1 MTILSSEADSPAF
14 LVRQAGFEGTLG
26 ELTHALRRGTVAPSA
41 IDLLA
46 LVHSYLEHFETIAA
60 NNLELASVALPNVA
74 QVIELKLRL
83 LLPRPPRVT
92 DDEEEEELDE
102 TLEAVAMLEELD
114 DAIDFLRQR
123 RDQRRIV
130 LPARTPRPEYPRP
143 ARRITTGI
151 DQLATFAARYR
162 PGSYFEFSVERLTMG
177 GAMNGLLTTLRRWG
191 RLLLSDVVE
200 RPSWQQLT
208 VYFAGMLELVR
219 EGRITADQQESY
231 GEIEL
236 HLNEV
241 EAAEVA

>member
-1 MTILSSEADSPAF
+1 MTILSSEAEAPAF

-26 ELTHALRRGTVAPSA
+26 ELSHALRRGTVAPSA
-41 IDLLA
+41 IDLLT
-46 LVHSYLEHFETIAA
+46 LVQSFLAHFESVAA
-60 NNLELASVALPNVA
+60 SDLELASVALPNVA

-83 LLPRPPRVT
+83 LLPRPPREA
-92 DDEEEEELDE
+92 DDEQEEELEE

-143 ARRITTGI
+143 IRKMSSGI

-162 PGSYFEFSVERLTMG
+162 PGGYFELSADRLTMG
-177 GAMNGLLTTLRRWG
+177 GAMKALLENLRRW
-191 RLLLSDVVE
+191 RRSLLSEAVE
-200 RPSWQQLT
+200 KPTWAQLT

-219 EGRITADQQESY
+219 EGRLTADQQEPY

-236 HLNEV
+236 ELNEV
-241 EAAEVA
+241 EAEQVA

>member
-1 MTILSSEADSPAF
+1 MTILSSEADAPAF
-14 LVRQAGFEGTLG
+14 LVLQAGFEGSLG
-26 ELTHALRRGTVAPSA
+26 ELAHALRRGTVAPSS
-41 IDLLA
+41 IDLLT
-46 LVHSYLEHFETIAA
+46 LVQSFLEHFESVAA
-60 NNLELASVALPNVA
+60 SNLELASVALPNVA

-83 LLPRPPRVT
+83 LLPRPPRV
-92 DDEEEEELDE
+92 DEEDEVEELDE
-102 TLEAVAMLEELD
+102 TLEAVALLEELD

-143 ARRITTGI
+143 LRKITTGI

-162 PGSYFEFSVERLTMG
+162 PGGYFELSADRLTMS
-177 GAMNGLLTTLRRWG
+177 GAMKGLVETLGRWG
-191 RLLLSDVVE
+191 KMLLGEVIE
-200 RPSWQQLT
+200 RPSWAELT

-219 EGRITADQQESY
+219 EGRITAYQQDPY

-236 HLNEV
+236 HLIEV

>member
-1 MTILSSEADSPAF
+1 MTILSSEVDAPAF

-26 ELTHALRRGTVAPSA
+26 ELAHALRRGTVAPSA
-41 IDLLA
+41 IDLLT
-46 LVHSYLEHFETIAA
+46 LVQSFLEHFETVAA
-60 NNLELASVALPNVA
+60 SNLELASVALPNVA

-83 LLPRPPRVT
+83 LLPRPPREV
-92 DDEEEEELDE
+92 DEEQEEELEE
-102 TLEAVAMLEELD
+102 TLEAVALLEELD
-114 DAIDFLRQR
+114 EAIDFLRQR

-143 ARRITTGI
+143 VRKIATGI

-162 PGSYFEFSVERLTMG
+162 PGGYFEFSVERLTMS
-177 GAMNGLLTTLRRWG
+177 GAMKSLLGRLRRWG
-191 RLLLSDVVE
+191 SALLTEAVE
-200 RPSWQQLT
+200 RPEWPQLT

-219 EGRITADQQESY
+219 EGRINAYQQEPY
-231 GEIEL
+231 GDIEL

>member
-1 MTILSSEADSPAF
+1 MTILSSEVEAPAF

-26 ELTHALRRGTVAPSA
+26 ELAHALRRGTVAPSA

-46 LVHSYLEHFETIAA
+46 LVHSYLEHFEAVAA
-60 NNLELASVALPNVA
+60 TNLELASIALPNVA

-83 LLPRPPRVT
+83 LLPRPPRAV
-92 DDEEEEELDE
+92 DEEEEEELDE

-130 LPARTPRPEYPRP
+130 LPARTPRPDYPRP
-143 ARRITTGI
+143 LRRITTGI

-162 PGSYFEFSVERLTMG
+162 PGGYFELSADRLTMS
-177 GAMNGLLTTLRRWG
+177 GAMKGLMTQLRRWG
-191 RLLLSDVVE
+191 RSVLTEVVE
-200 RPSWQQLT
+200 QPTWAQLT

-219 EGRITADQQESY
+219 EGQISAYQQDSY

-236 HLNEV
+236 HLTEV